1 MTNEALNDAVVRLL
15 ADRSF
20 LRRFRRDPEA
30 ALRRY
35 GLDAGLVEAIKRG
48 DELELLEL
56 GLSPELVWPELA
68 PRNDAVRHSLVRKTL
83 ALAPAAFVAALLAAF
98 PATGGAAL
106 VRDARVLKAAGRY
119 RRSARAAG
127 RYARIAR
134 PAFRAQKRAAKALYP
149 HKRAA
154 KARARAR
161 AMKRASR
168 NY

>member
-15 ADRSF
+15 ADRDF

-35 GLDAGLVEAIKRG
+35 DLDAEVVEAIKRG

-68 PRNDAVRHSLVRKTL
+68 PRNDAVRHSLVRKTV
-83 ALAPAAFVAALLAAF
+83 ALAPAVFVAALLAAF

-106 VRDARVLKAAGRY
+106 VRDAR
-119 RRSARAAG
+119 
-127 RYARIAR
+127 IAR
-134 PAFRAQKRAAKALYP
+134 PAGRARQVARAAKRYARAARPSLRIQKRAAKALYP
-149 HKRAA
+149 HKRA
-154 KARARAR
+154 
-161 AMKRASR
+161 RASR
-168 NY
+168 NR